1 MSLPKAVKIKKN
13 GVEYISNVNR
23 LEYTL
28 TELIRAA
35 LRDTGKF
42 ICNRTRQK
50 IRRRTGRLRRAIQYW
65 VLSTNKQKDMQLSLT
80 KDDNYPQLIV
90 GYKKG
95 KKGRPDTYG
104 FYGAFL
110 EEGVPGKHK
119 ETQYTK
125 FGKLVHKSAYFA
137 PIIAGKFLYQTTYKN
152 ISQIREI
159 QAQYLSALGT
169 ERGENII
176 NEKEYEGE

>member
-50 IRRRTGRLRRAIQYW
+50 IRRRTGRSRRFIQYW
-65 VLSTNKQKDMQLSLT
+65 VRTKQPTPNLQ
-80 KDDNYPQLIV
+80 V
-90 GYKKG
+90 GFKPG
-95 KKGRPDTYG
+95 G

-110 EEGVPGKHK
+110 ETGIDTIAK
-119 ETQYTK
+119 ETIVK
-125 FGKLVHKSAYFA
+125 PKKSNNKTHIRRKHPLKIKKVEALTSA
-137 PIIAGKFLYQTTYKN
+137 TENN

-169 ERGENII
+169 ERGERII